1 MEGWVIGGP
10 VCVDGLAEG
19 MTASRDGDSRRSDN
33 SNSSR
38 RTFLRSAGA
47 GALLTA
53 AGASAYVALG
63 QSDDDE
69 QPSLASAETDE
80 TTDTTVGEQTE
91 STLAQTETVSATA
104 TDGFPLVEWEMPTSW
119 PTTLPV
125 LWGNTEL
132 FTQRVSELTNGQFR
146 ITPSPAGELSSPIEV
161 LDVVNSG
168 QFNAGSTASYYY
180 VDKSPITALAT
191 AVPFGLTMRQ
201 HVSWL
206 YYGGG
211 LELLQRHFAER
222 FNVIQF
228 PSGNTGA
235 QMGGWFR
242 EEINGLADLSNLKMR
257 IPGLGG
263 RVMERLGVEVI
274 NLGAADIPEALA
286 SGEVDAAEFV
296 GPYDDSRL
304 GLQESAGFYY
314 YPGFWE
320 PGASLDLMVNLD
332 QWNQLPAFYQSVF
345 RTASFESMVRVTAEY
360 DARNGQ
366 ALNDLVA
373 GGTELREFPADIL
386 QAGEA
391 ASGLILDEIAAGDE
405 EFAVVLEQW
414 RGFRRQ
420 VTPWFS
426 LAEAGSIR

>member
-1 MEGWVIGGP
+1 
-10 VCVDGLAEG
+10 
-19 MTASRDGDSRRSDN
+19 
-33 SNSSR
+33 
-38 RTFLRSAGA
+38 
-47 GALLTA
+47 LLTA
-53 AGASAYVALG
+53 AGASTYVALR
-63 QSDDDE
+63 QSDE
-69 QPSLASAETDE
+69 EPSLASAEAEE
-80 TTDTTVGEQTE
+80 TTDTTIGDQSS
-91 STLAQTETVSATA
+91 STTAAAGTTDASAN
-104 TDGFPLVEWEMPTSW
+104 DGLPVVEWDMPTSW
-119 PTTLPV
+119 PTSLPV

-132 FTQRVSELTNGQFR
+132 FTQRVSELTNGRFR
-146 ITPSPAGELSSPIEV
+146 ITPAPAGELSSPIEV
-161 LDVVNSG
+161 LDVVNGG
-168 QFNAGSTASYYY
+168 QFSAGSTASYYY
-180 VDKSPITALAT
+180 VEQSPVAALAT

-211 LELLQRHFAER
+211 LELLQQHFADR

-228 PSGNTGA
+228 PAGNTGA

-242 EEINGLADLSNLKMR
+242 NEITGLTDLENLKMR

-274 NLGAADIPEALA
+274 NLGAADIRSALA

-320 PGASLDLMVNLD
+320 PGASLDVVVNLD

-345 RTASFESMVRVTAEY
+345 RSAAFETMVRVTAEY

-373 GGTELREFPADIL
+373 SGTELREFPADIL

-391 ASGLILDEIAAGDE
+391 ASGLILDEIADGDA
-405 EFAVVLEQW
+405 EFAAILEQW